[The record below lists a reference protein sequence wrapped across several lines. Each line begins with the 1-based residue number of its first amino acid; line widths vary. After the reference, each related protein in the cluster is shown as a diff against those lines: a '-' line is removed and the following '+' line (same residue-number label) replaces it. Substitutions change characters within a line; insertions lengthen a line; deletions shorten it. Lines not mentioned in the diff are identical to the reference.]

1 MGAILII
8 DSSAPNQPASRRLD
22 VIKQEEQGALL
33 KMSNERE
40 PLLDPIDR
48 VCEIMFG
55 VLMAL
60 SFTGALSVATAGR
73 QEVRTMMLTALG
85 CNLAW
90 GLVDAIMY
98 LIRAATER
106 RRKNTLLAQL
116 RATHDKSETRRLIT
130 DALPK
135 LFAAIVQ
142 PAALDALHQG
152 LLTVREPTVRLRGRD
167 YAAAFG
173 VFALVVLA
181 TFPVVIPF
189 IFISEIAF
197 ALRVSNILAIVTLF
211 IGGFALG
218 RYTGARQWMYGFA
231 MSGIGVALLAII
243 IALGG

>member
-1 MGAILII
+1 
-8 DSSAPNQPASRRLD
+8 
-22 VIKQEEQGALL
+22 
-33 KMSNERE
+33 MSNERE

-48 VCEIMFG
+48 VCEIVFG

-73 QEVRTMMLTALG
+73 QEVRTMMFTALG

-90 GLVDAIMY
+90 GLVDAVMY
-98 LIRAATER
+98 LIRTATER
-106 RRKNTLLAQL
+106 RRKSTLLAQL
-116 RATHDKSETRRLIT
+116 RTTGDKPEAHRLIT
-130 DALPK
+130 DALPQ

-142 PAALDALHQG
+142 PATLDALHQG
-152 LLTVREPTVRLRGRD
+152 LLTVREPTVRLGGRD

-189 IFISEIAF
+189 IFISKIVV
-197 ALRVSNILAIVTLF
+197 ALRVSNILALVTLF

-218 RYTGARQWMYGFA
+218 RYTGGRPWLTGVA
-231 MSGIGVALLAII
+231 MSGIGAALLAII

>member
-1 MGAILII
+1 
-8 DSSAPNQPASRRLD
+8 
-22 VIKQEEQGALL
+22 
-33 KMSNERE
+33 MSNERE

-48 VCEIMFG
+48 VSEIVFG

-73 QEVRTMMLTALG
+73 QEVRTMMFTALG

-90 GLVDAIMY
+90 GLVDAVMC
-98 LIRAATER
+98 LIRTATER
-106 RRKNTLLAQL
+106 RRKVTLLARL
-116 RATHDKSETRRLIT
+116 RATQDKPEAHHLIK
-130 DALPK
+130 DALPQ
-135 LFAAIVQ
+135 LFGSIVQ
-142 PAALDALHQG
+142 PAALDELHQG
-152 LLTVREPTVRLRGRD
+152 LLTVGEPAVRLEGRD

-189 IFISEIAF
+189 MFISEVVL
-197 ALRVSNILAIVTLF
+197 ALRVSNTLAVVTLF
-211 IGGFALG
+211 ICGFALG
-218 RYTGARQWMYGFA
+218 RYTGGRPLVSGLV

>member
-1 MGAILII
+1 
-8 DSSAPNQPASRRLD
+8 
-22 VIKQEEQGALL
+22 
-33 KMSNERE
+33 MSNERE

-48 VCEIMFG
+48 VCEIVFG

-73 QEVRTMMLTALG
+73 QEVRTMMFTALG

-90 GLVDAIMY
+90 GLVDAVMY

-106 RRKNTLLAQL
+106 RRKNTLLVQL
-116 RATHDKSETRRLIT
+116 RTTHDKPETHRLIT
-130 DALPK
+130 EALPQ

-142 PAALDALHQG
+142 PAALDALHEG
-152 LLTVREPTVRLRGRD
+152 LLTVREPTIRLGARG

-173 VFALVVLA
+173 IFALVALA

-189 IFISEIAF
+189 IFISKIVL
-197 ALRVSNILAIVTLF
+197 ALRVSNMLAIVTLF

-218 RYTGARQWMYGFA
+218 RYAGGRPWMSGLA